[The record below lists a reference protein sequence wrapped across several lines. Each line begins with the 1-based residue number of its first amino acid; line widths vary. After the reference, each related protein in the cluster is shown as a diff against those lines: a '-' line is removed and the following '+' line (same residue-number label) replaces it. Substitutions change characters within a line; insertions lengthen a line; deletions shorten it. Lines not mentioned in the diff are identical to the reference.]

1 MKKLLTLLL
10 CAALLC
16 PVLALADAAPRM
28 TPEMDALKAAHEALM
43 SRYGLTLPAL
53 GLFDAQVDLCGET
66 AIVTYRGNAV
76 SEALTGTYYVI
87 IAPHGVQPMWTHDG
101 SLVPWQSGELES
113 PVWGMPQL
121 QTYLNTSS
129 YARHDAF
136 SPYFPDDLSSLADFL
151 AAGGSYHDVTSA
163 NRGAADS
170 AQALAKRAVVSLFGL
185 TEDEAALLAV
195 NAGDTRLVRY
205 PDNHGEWET
214 MVHLEDGSA
223 AETCFWVVIH
233 AETGLILNVVISS
246 GGVG

>member
-16 PVLALADAAPRM
+16 PVLALADDAPRM
-28 TPEMDALKAAHEALM
+28 APEMDALKAAHEALM
-43 SRYGLTLPAL
+43 ARYGLTLPAL
-53 GLFDAQVDLCGET
+53 GLFDTHVDLCGET

-121 QTYLNTSS
+121 AKYLAASPDE
-129 YARHDAF
+129 RHREF
-136 SPYFPDDLSSLADFL
+136 TPYFPDDLSSLADFL

-163 NRGAADS
+163 NHGAADS
-170 AQALAKRAVVSLFGL
+170 AKALAQRAILTMYGL
-185 TEDEAALLAV
+185 TEAEATELV
-195 NAGDTRLVRY
+195 SYGGDTRLVRY
-205 PDNHGEWET
+205 PDNHGEWEVT
-214 MVHLEDGSA
+214 LHLYEG
-223 AETCFWVVIH
+223 AEELTFYVTIH
-233 AETGLILNVVISS
+233 AETGLILNVVVSS